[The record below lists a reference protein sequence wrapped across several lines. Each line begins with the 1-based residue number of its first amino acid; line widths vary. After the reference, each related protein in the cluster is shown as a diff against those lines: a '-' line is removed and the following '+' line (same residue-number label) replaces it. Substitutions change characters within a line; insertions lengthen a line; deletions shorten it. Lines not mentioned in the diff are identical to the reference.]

1 MLVLFSAPL
10 TVLAVCEILM
20 GTKSAYIRNWFG
32 DSGFGEED
40 TPESQNPEV
49 DHEDGLMISKVKFND
64 LIKEFPNPLSVCSNR
79 FIVISIFETR
89 IFSHPTR
96 LFCTKCT
103 RYSAELR
110 SWLPK

>member
-1 MLVLFSAPL
+1 
-10 TVLAVCEILM
+10 M

-49 DHEDGLMISKVKFND
+49 DHEDGLKISKVQFND

-79 FIVISIFETR
+79 FMVLSIFETR
-89 IFSHPTR
+89 FPVIR
-96 LFCTKCT
+96 
-103 RYSAELR
+103 RDYSAR
-110 SWLPK
+110 NPHATAPS